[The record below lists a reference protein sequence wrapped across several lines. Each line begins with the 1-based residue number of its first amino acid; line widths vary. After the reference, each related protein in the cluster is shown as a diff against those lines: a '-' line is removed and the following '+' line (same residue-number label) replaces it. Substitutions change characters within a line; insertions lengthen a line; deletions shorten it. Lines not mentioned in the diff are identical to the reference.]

1 MYSKH
6 YSPKNAAIYK
16 YKYSIISRDM
26 AILTSFKP
34 FNNRRV
40 VTVSRKKF
48 LLFSFCMVFLF
59 TIFSLFPSCIHISVS
74 VLTEK
79 RRREGHNKDEDWK
92 MMLYVFLG
100 WENRSFVLLFSS
112 LLLFWFL
119 VNFFTLFVF
128 IFFFALVL
136 FWIEAKSFTLV
147 FQFC

>member
-1 MYSKH
+1 
-6 YSPKNAAIYK
+6 
-16 YKYSIISRDM
+16 M

-59 TIFSLFPSCIHISVS
+59 TIFSLFPSCIHICFRFNR
-74 VLTEK
+74 K
-79 RRREGHNKDEDWK
+79 RRREGHNEDEDWK

-128 IFFFALVL
+128 IFFCSCVILNWSKKLYTGFPVL
-136 FWIEAKSFTLV
+136 LELLPLLLLYEFIRYV
-147 FQFC
+147 FF